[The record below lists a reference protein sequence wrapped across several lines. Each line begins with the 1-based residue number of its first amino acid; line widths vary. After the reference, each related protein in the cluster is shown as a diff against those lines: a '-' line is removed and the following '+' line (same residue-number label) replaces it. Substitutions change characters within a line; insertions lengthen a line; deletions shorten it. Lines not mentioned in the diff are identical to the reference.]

1 MAFKAESDDKRDS
14 LSYKLKKLLEVEALE
29 VLCTDPYISEP
40 AFVSLETAIDR
51 ADILVLGAPHVIY
64 RDLEISSDKIV
75 VDPWNF
81 FPARVLASTT
91 A

>member
-29 VLCTDPYISEP
+29 VLCTDPYVP
-40 AFVSLETAIDR
+40 DADLVPLETALHKAEIVII
-51 ADILVLGAPHVIY
+51 AAPHDIY
-64 RDLEISSDKIV
+64 RDLDFGTKLV

-81 FPARVLASTT
+81 IPARELASAT

>member
-1 MAFKAESDDKRDS
+1 
-14 LSYKLKKLLEVEALE
+14 LKKLLEVEALE

-40 AFVSLETAIDR
+40 GFVSLETAIQK
-51 ADILVLGAPHVIY
+51 ADILIVGAPHAAY
-64 RDLEISSDKIV
+64 RDIEISSDKVV

-81 FPARVLASTT
+81 FPARQFASTT